1 MVDYNVIDMI
11 DFSILIECCDDV
23 DDVMDFLES
32 REETIANLEGVDTPL
47 FLFYYETN

>member
-1 MVDYNVIDMI
+1 MNLAQYLLILADHCVIDMI

-32 REETIANLEGVDTPL
+32 REETIANLERG
-47 FLFYYETN
+47 

>member
-1 MVDYNVIDMI
+1 MNLAQLLLTMVDYNVIDMI

-32 REETIANLEGVDTPL
+32 REETIANLERG
-47 FLFYYETN
+47 